1 MKFVDRTE
9 ESTLTS
15 WYFETDR
22 RLLGWILLL
31 IFIGVL
37 CVISAGSVQALRK
50 GWHWYYFL
58 QKMLPF
64 YVVGIGTLFVSSM
77 FNKKWVFNIS
87 VLNLVVCMLL
97 LLWTVINP
105 VASHGSA
112 RWAVVGGLRL
122 MPSDIMKPGLIIV
135 TAWFLSKMEQKYSG
149 NIFLNSAAWRPGWLS
164 WWTYLIPFALVLL
177 ILFMQPDVGTT
188 LLFLSVIGIMFFVSG
203 LPAKIWVPLLGGIG
217 GLGFLAFYSIR
228 MCAVVFWHFFNRLI
242 QKARLDYQSAL
253 FVRVGCSECV
263 TKRFPKKV
271 CRMHIQTLFLRHWPK
286 IGGRLL
292 RADYCCYSF

>member
-203 LPAKIWVPLLGGIG
+203 LPAKIWVPLLGGVG
-217 GLGFLAFYSIR
+217 GLGFLAFLFHSHVRSRVLAFFQPLDPKSQVGLSIST
-228 MCAVVFWHFFNRLI
+228 NRHY
-242 QKARLDYQSAL
+242 QKVSD
-253 FVRVGCSECV
+253 
-263 TKRFPKKV
+263 
-271 CRMHIQTLFLRHWPK
+271 
-286 IGGRLL
+286 
-292 RADYCCYSF
+292 